1 MARKR
6 KITIEGN
13 NVYVNGNLIRNRDDY
28 NAVEDAYSSISDYM
42 IDGNIKST
50 SHLGNMICKVMKS
63 IDKGEFMGSESAIDS
78 VFRLTELAQNTQDY
92 FDGKKADDA
101 DYGRY
106 LLRKKLFPWQ
116 REAFDSTSKRKLFI
130 CSRRT
135 GKSHEEASEMVAH
148 CLKEPETIR
157 IGDETVRKP
166 HGAMYVGMTIQ
177 KAANIMWDAILKA
190 IETCK
195 TKPSHIDNSS
205 YTIEWPNG
213 NFLQLAGNS
222 TKAEREKIRGAEFDL
237 AIIDEMQS
245 QTGLQ
250 YLMDSILL
258 PIIEPRRGTVIISG
272 TGPLARGG
280 YWDEAIQNVQGTWE
294 IYHKSI
300 YDNLTIQ
307 NPDEILEG
315 VLVKNGWDKT
325 NITFRREWLAETAWD
340 ENLLIYPK
348 LTFYDEIPS
357 DFKPVYAYIGLDL
370 GWRDNSAFATI
381 LFDENDNG
389 YCISEWKKPGC
400 DVTTL
405 YNQALAMVEECKT
418 VWHIG
423 ENNIHIVA
431 DTNEKNVNGEFY
443 NRGLTCIEDA
453 YKTDLKY
460 RTALLNE
467 ALANGRLKVKKG
479 GFIEDE
485 ASRDVY
491 KYDSEHQQII
501 YEEDKNVYHAD
512 IMFALMYSYNNFMT
526 WRNCGA

>member
-1 MARKR
+1 MKR
-6 KITIEGN
+6 ANADNTVNIAGCVYYPPKGV
-13 NVYVNGNLIRNRDDY
+13 NVKDELYG
-28 NAVEDAYSSISDYM
+28 AYHELLM
-42 IDGNIKST
+42 TGKTT
-50 SHLGNMICKVMKS
+50 SNS
-63 IDKGEFMGSESAIDS
+63 W
-78 VFRLTELAQNTQDY
+78 LAKMLEKD
-92 FDGKKADDA
+92 FKALATKETDDA
-101 DYGRY
+101 LKVIKEVGRIAEKTNEYFESKQAADSDYGRY

-116 REAFDSTSKRKLFI
+116 QEAFDSISKRKLYI

-148 CLKEPETIR
+148 CLKEPEVSH
-157 IGDETVRKP
+157 IGDEVVKKP
-166 HGAMYVGMTIQ
+166 RGAIYIGMTIS
-177 KAANIMWDAILKA
+177 KAANVMWDPILKA
-190 IETCK
+190 VENSRS
-195 TKPSHIDNSS
+195 KPSHIDNGA

-213 NFLQLAGNS
+213 NFLMLAGNA

-237 AIIDEMQS
+237 AIVDEMQS

-280 YWDEAIQNVQGTWE
+280 YWDEAIQNNQGTWE

-300 YDNLTIQ
+300 YDNLTID

-315 VLVKNGWDKT
+315 VLLKNGWDRS

-348 LTFYDEIPS
+348 LTFYDELPP
-357 DFKPVYAYIGLDL
+357 DFRPVYAYIGLDL

-389 YCISEWKKPGC
+389 YVVSEWKKPGA

-405 YNQALAMVEECKT
+405 YNQAKALVDICSARYHVSST
-418 VWHIG
+418 
-423 ENNIHIVA
+423 NIHIVA
-431 DTNEKNVNGEFY
+431 DTNEKNVNAEFY
-443 NRGLTCIEDA
+443 NMGLTCIEDA
-453 YKTDLKY
+453 IKTDLKY

-467 ALANGRLKVKKG
+467 GLANGKLKVKKG

-491 KYDSEHQQII
+491 KYDSEHQQVI
-501 YEEDKNVYHAD
+501 YEEDKTVFHAD
-512 IMFALMYSYNNFMT
+512 IMMALMYAYNNFMS
-526 WRNCGA
+526 WRNCG